1 MPEAAPTL
9 AYARATLAAPPG
21 KDGPVEFVASS
32 DKLNR
37 YGFRLRRDGWRLD
50 NFQAN
55 PVFLWMHN
63 PSQPPIG
70 RVDARH
76 DGEALRAGV
85 TFDGDDELAR
95 TVERKYR
102 AGFLNAV
109 SVGWGFVKADGTPIR
124 EWYRLTPEQIASKE
138 VFYDLEELSGVSVP
152 GDPRA
157 IRKQQRRALAWLSRE
172 LLDLDADPAEPDDD
186 LAELVKAEVGRH
198 VDGALVDALG
208 RLGVDLEA
216 LRAHPTATSGE
227 PAATTEPTTDQ
238 AGDDPG
244 QQDPAAPALQ
254 GLDPSAVQDLLAAF
268 TLKEG

>member
-63 PSQPPIG
+63 PVTPPIG
-70 RVDARH
+70 RVDANH
-76 DGEALRAGV
+76 DGTALRAAV
-85 TFDGDDELAR
+85 TFDLDDELAR

-109 SVGWGFVKADGTPIR
+109 SVGWGFVKADGSPIR
-124 EWYRLTPEQIASKE
+124 EWWRLSPEQITSKD
-138 VFYDLEELSGVSVP
+138 VFYDLEEISGVSVP

-157 IRKQQRRALAWLSRE
+157 VRKQHRLALARLGRE
-172 LLDLDADPAEPDDD
+172 LLDLFDDPDPDD
-186 LAELVKAEVGRH
+186 LAERVRAE

-254 GLDPSAVQDLLAAF
+254 GLDPSAVQDLLAAIS
-268 TLKEG
+268 LSKEG